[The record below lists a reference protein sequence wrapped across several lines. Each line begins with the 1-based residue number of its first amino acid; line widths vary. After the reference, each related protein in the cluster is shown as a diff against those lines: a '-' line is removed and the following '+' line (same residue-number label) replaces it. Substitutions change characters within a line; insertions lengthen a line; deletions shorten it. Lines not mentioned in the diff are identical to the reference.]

1 MIKRSLLQKLSPLAL
16 CISLVTGCSSFTRT
30 EFVAPEVNIPASW
43 QSVSIN
49 QQVKLDPWWQSFN
62 NPELNQLIE
71 QVLTTNN
78 DLALATLTLRTA
90 RLQAGLSE
98 TESYPQIGA
107 SINGSKSKA
116 FDGGDSYTEYGS
128 NLSLSYEL
136 DLWGRVSADID
147 AAKWASLASAEDR
160 ASTAQSLVAT
170 TAILYWQIGY
180 LKQSL
185 VLSQNSIDYA
195 QQTLDLTERQYQSGS
210 VSQLDVFEAKR
221 RLASEQVSNSELQQA
236 LIEAQNSL
244 AILYNQPPLKM
255 PIKIE
260 KLPDGNI
267 PTIAAGVPSDL
278 LIRRPD
284 IKSALHDLKS
294 AYASKDATFAGYLPS
309 LTLSGSLGTSST
321 ELKELLSNPIVTLGA
336 NLILPFLQFNE
347 MELYKKIANIEL
359 ESAVVTYRK
368 TLYNAFKEVD
378 NGISAR
384 QHYQYQEQRLR
395 EQYDAASAAERIYA
409 SQYRNGA
416 ISIQVWLDSQENQ
429 RTAEVALLANRYN
442 QFSAQATLY
451 QALGGSDIAAPI
463 SLKETSLD
471 SSE

>member
-1 MIKRSLLQKLSPLAL
+1 MTKPSFTLKLSSLAL
-16 CISLVTGCSSFTRT
+16 CISLVAACSSFTKT

-43 QSVSIN
+43 QSVSVN

-71 QVLTTNN
+71 QVLKTNN

-90 RLQAGLSE
+90 RLQAGLAD

-107 SINGSKSKA
+107 SINGSKYKA
-116 FDGGDSYTEYGS
+116 LNGGASYTEYGS

-160 ASTAQSLVAT
+160 ESTAQSLVAT

-180 LKQSL
+180 LKQSI

-210 VSQLDVFEAKR
+210 VSQLNVFESRR
-221 RLASEQVSNSELQQA
+221 RLASEQASQSELQQA

-244 AILYNQPPLKM
+244 AILYNRPPLEM
-255 PIKIE
+255 PILIE
-260 KLPDGNI
+260 NLPIGDI
-267 PTIAAGVPSDL
+267 PIIAAGVPSDL

-284 IKSALHDLKS
+284 IKSTLYKLKS
-294 AYASKDATFAGYLPS
+294 AYASKDATFASYLPN

-321 ELKELLSNPIVTLGA
+321 ELKDLLRNPIGTLGA
-336 NLILPFLQFNE
+336 NLVLPFLQWNE
-347 MELYKKIANIEL
+347 MELYKKIASIEV
-359 ESAVVTYRK
+359 ETAVVTYRK

-378 NGISAR
+378 NAISAR
-384 QHYQYQEQRLR
+384 QHYQYQAQRLR
-395 EQYDAASAAERIYA
+395 EQYDAASAAESIYA

-416 ISIQVWLDSQENQ
+416 ISIQVWLDSQENK
-429 RTAEVALLANRYN
+429 RSAEVALLANRYN

-451 QALGGSDIAAPI
+451 QALGGSDIAVSTI
-463 SLKETSLD
+463 DVKYL
-471 SSE
+471 

>member
-1 MIKRSLLQKLSPLAL
+1 MTKPSFTLKLSSLAL
-16 CISLVTGCSSFTRT
+16 CISLVAACSSFTKT

-43 QSVSIN
+43 QSVSVN

-71 QVLTTNN
+71 QVLKTNN

-90 RLQAGLSE
+90 RLQAGLAD

-107 SINGSKSKA
+107 SINGSKYKA
-116 FDGGDSYTEYGS
+116 LNGGASYTEYGS

-160 ASTAQSLVAT
+160 ESTAQSLVAT

-180 LKQSL
+180 LKQSI

-210 VSQLDVFEAKR
+210 VSQLNVFESRR
-221 RLASEQVSNSELQQA
+221 RLASEQASKSELQQA

-244 AILYNQPPLKM
+244 AILYNRPPLEM
-255 PIKIE
+255 PILIE
-260 KLPDGNI
+260 NLPIGDI
-267 PTIAAGVPSDL
+267 PIIAAGVPSDL

-284 IKSALHDLKS
+284 IKSTLYKLKS
-294 AYASKDATFAGYLPS
+294 AYASKDATFASYLPN

-321 ELKELLSNPIVTLGA
+321 ELKDLLRNPIGTLGA
-336 NLILPFLQFNE
+336 NLVLPFLQWNE
-347 MELYKKIANIEL
+347 MELYKKIASIEV
-359 ESAVVTYRK
+359 ETAVVTYRK

-378 NGISAR
+378 NAISAR
-384 QHYQYQEQRLR
+384 QHYQYQAQRLR
-395 EQYDAASAAERIYA
+395 EQYDAASAAESIYA

-416 ISIQVWLDSQENQ
+416 ISIQVWLDSQENK
-429 RTAEVALLANRYN
+429 RSAEVALLANRYN

-451 QALGGSDIAAPI
+451 QALGGSDIAVSTI
-463 SLKETSLD
+463 DVKYL
-471 SSE
+471 

>member
-1 MIKRSLLQKLSPLAL
+1 MTKPSFTLKLSSLAL
-16 CISLVTGCSSFTRT
+16 CISLVAACSSFTKT

-43 QSVSIN
+43 QSVSVN

-71 QVLTTNN
+71 QVLKTNN

-90 RLQAGLSE
+90 RLQAGLAD

-107 SINGSKSKA
+107 SINGSKYKA
-116 FDGGDSYTEYGS
+116 LNGGASYTEYGS

-160 ASTAQSLVAT
+160 ESTAQSLVAT

-180 LKQSL
+180 LKQSI

-210 VSQLDVFEAKR
+210 VSQLNVFESKR
-221 RLASEQVSNSELQQA
+221 RLASEQASQSELQQA

-244 AILYNQPPLKM
+244 AILYNRPPLEM
-255 PIKIE
+255 PILIE
-260 KLPDGNI
+260 NLPIGDI
-267 PTIAAGVPSDL
+267 PIIAAGVPSDL

-284 IKSALHDLKS
+284 IKSTLYKLKS
-294 AYASKDATFAGYLPS
+294 AYASKDATFASYLPN

-321 ELKELLSNPIVTLGA
+321 ELKDLLRNPIGTLGA
-336 NLILPFLQFNE
+336 NLVLPFLQWNE
-347 MELYKKIANIEL
+347 MELYKKIASIEV
-359 ESAVVTYRK
+359 ETAVVTYRK

-378 NGISAR
+378 NAISAR
-384 QHYQYQEQRLR
+384 QHYQYQAQRLR
-395 EQYDAASAAERIYA
+395 EQYDAASAAESIYA

-416 ISIQVWLDSQENQ
+416 ISIQVWLDSQENK
-429 RTAEVALLANRYN
+429 RSAEVALLANRYN

-451 QALGGSDIAAPI
+451 QALGGSDIAVSTI
-463 SLKETSLD
+463 DVKYL
-471 SSE
+471 